1 MFPSIVKSIAL
12 LQQINGGI
20 NEIHAIGERA
30 DNILETIQKQKT
42 AFQPNEDGAKRPIRH
57 LILFDRSVD
66 LTSLFVTPLSYEGL
80 IDDLLGI
87 TMGVT
92 SVPESMVGGVGGN
105 CCC

>member
-1 MFPSIVKSIAL
+1 MFPSILKSIAL
-12 LQQINGGI
+12 LQQISGGI

-66 LTSLFVTPLSYEGL
+66 LTSLSYEGL